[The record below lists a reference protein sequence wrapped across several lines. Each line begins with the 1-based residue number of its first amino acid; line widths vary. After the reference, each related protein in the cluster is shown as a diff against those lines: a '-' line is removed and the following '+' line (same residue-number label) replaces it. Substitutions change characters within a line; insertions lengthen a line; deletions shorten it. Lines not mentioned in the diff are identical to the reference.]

1 MDPRLGS
8 STYRVFN
15 ALVKGRTLDRE
26 AALASLGDPGQ
37 LIDRSQLRALIL
49 NALVRDFGVRKR
61 EVEPASDQERSKAD
75 RDPVAMTRRWLLRA
89 LASISDD
96 DIHAQSAVRKHLD
109 PEHEPNRW
117 VRHDAL
123 AGLVATGAPDLQ
135 DLARTIRDRD
145 GEPWPHMLA
154 VAILASQ
161 GDDQALD
168 ELRANLG
175 DEFWQVSTLR
185 ALRTVP
191 VEEVADQVVSIARG
205 VGTDKYR
212 DDVVYDAIVALGRF
226 ASTWTQAEDATEV
239 LLASI
244 RYCRRHSWLV
254 DLWAKTLRSLGNLG
268 SRRAIPWIVEELT
281 NDNPSIIFEAAVA
294 LQKVLGTPSAVAR
307 VVEAASEANRNYIEG
322 YASALRWMSRESVV
336 EKLEEMMTSAP
347 VEQQETAR
355 LLLIELGGLA
365 AFQKVRA
372 RADAVAQYTKELEK
386 VEKQIRDL
394 FDRSIQEAQ
403 RGFRLATFMDLTV
416 FVLGVLLLA
425 SSAALVLIGCG
436 DLGNWV
442 GVGATGGTGILG
454 VVYGVLIKNPR
465 RQIVQAVDHLMY
477 LKVIFLGYLRQLHQ
491 ADQAYTRRML
501 EDQPLTVQDVG
512 DFSDL
517 IGETMRIAVEQLSPT
532 VSPRSP
538 TEPEKDDVD
547 SAPDQDAINT

>member
-1 MDPRLGS
+1 
-8 STYRVFN
+8 
-15 ALVKGRTLDRE
+15 
-26 AALASLGDPGQ
+26 
-37 LIDRSQLRALIL
+37 
-49 NALVRDFGVRKR
+49 
-61 EVEPASDQERSKAD
+61 
-75 RDPVAMTRRWLLRA
+75 
-89 LASISDD
+89 
-96 DIHAQSAVRKHLD
+96 
-109 PEHEPNRW
+109 
-117 VRHDAL
+117 
-123 AGLVATGAPDLQ
+123 
-135 DLARTIRDRD
+135 
-145 GEPWPHMLA
+145 
-154 VAILASQ
+154 
-161 GDDQALD
+161 
-168 ELRANLG
+168 
-175 DEFWQVSTLR
+175 
-185 ALRTVP
+185 
-191 VEEVADQVVSIARG
+191 
-205 VGTDKYR
+205 
-212 DDVVYDAIVALGRF
+212 
-226 ASTWTQAEDATEV
+226 
-239 LLASI
+239 
-244 RYCRRHSWLV
+244 
-254 DLWAKTLRSLGNLG
+254 
-268 SRRAIPWIVEELT
+268 
-281 NDNPSIIFEAAVA
+281 
-294 LQKVLGTPSAVAR
+294 
-307 VVEAASEANRNYIEG
+307 
-322 YASALRWMSRESVV
+322 
-336 EKLEEMMTSAP
+336 
-347 VEQQETAR
+347 
-355 LLLIELGGLA
+355 LLIELGGLA